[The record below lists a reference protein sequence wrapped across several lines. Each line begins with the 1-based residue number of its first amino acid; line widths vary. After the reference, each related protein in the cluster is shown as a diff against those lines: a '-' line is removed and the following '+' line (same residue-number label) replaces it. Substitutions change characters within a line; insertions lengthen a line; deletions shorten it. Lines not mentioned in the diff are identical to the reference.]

1 MEKIKV
7 RYSEVDASFKLNLI
21 SLSSLIED
29 ATTEYLEKHHL
40 NNEYLKPQY
49 NVILVVLRNKLA
61 IEKMPSL
68 NDILDFKVHLVKV
81 NLMSFILETKVR
93 LNNEEVVTSYTE
105 ICGINYLSRESIS
118 LEFLNLKEDSF
129 LPRIRIYSRIPQ
141 IEKQNELR
149 HKVFSSDIDYS
160 HHLNNVSYV
169 RYYLNA
175 LKSEHYLSLD
185 IYEFE
190 INFISEVLEDE
201 EITTIYQESD
211 NQIIL
216 NILKNNGLISSKA
229 VIRYR

>member
-29 ATTEYLEKHHL
+29 ATTEYLEEHHL
-40 NNEYLKPQY
+40 NNEYLKPRY
-49 NVILVVLRNKLA
+49 NIILVVLRNKLV
-61 IEKMPSL
+61 IEKMPKL

-81 NLMSFILETKVR
+81 NLMSFILETKVI
-93 LNNEEVVTSYTE
+93 LNDEEVVTSFTE
-105 ICGINYLSRESIS
+105 ICGINYLTRESIS
-118 LEFLNLKEDSF
+118 LEFLSLKEDSL
-129 LPRIRIYSRIPQ
+129 LPKIRIYSRIPQ
-141 IEKQNELR
+141 IEKQNELT
-149 HKVFSSDIDYS
+149 HKVYSSDIDYS

-175 LKSEHYLSLD
+175 LKSEYYLSLD

-190 INFISEVLEDE
+190 INFISEVIEDE
-201 EITTIYQESD
+201 EITTIYQED
-211 NQIIL
+211 DYQIVF
-216 NILKNNGLISSKA
+216 NILKNDGSISSKA